1 MGKRERKE
9 EEGLTFPSLP
19 SPLCAVIESQGGKRR
34 MRKTEDGTRG
44 FDTKKSSISILDL
57 KNLFALSLPETSFIA
72 VVALLS
78 LIRKQLI

>member
-9 EEGLTFPSLP
+9 EEGGVDVSLP
-19 SPLCAVIESQGGKRR
+19 PLSSLRCHRKPGGKRR

-57 KNLFALSLPETSFIA
+57 KNLFAL
-72 VVALLS
+72 
-78 LIRKQLI
+78 